1 MAVNFLIKISEEANI
16 VSDSEKL
23 SLSRSLWAKALQG
36 KSILVYLDL
45 LQVVFFKIF
54 ALLVFTGGFRV

>member
-1 MAVNFLIKISEEANI
+1 MAVNFLIKISEGANI
-16 VSDSEKL
+16 GSDSEKL

-45 LQVVFFKIF
+45 LQVVFFKVF
-54 ALLVFTGGFRV
+54 ALLVFTEGFRV

>member
-1 MAVNFLIKISEEANI
+1 MAVSFLIKISEGANI
-16 VSDSEKL
+16 GSDSEKL

-45 LQVVFFKIF
+45 LQVVFFKVF